1 MNTDDLRKLILTD
14 MKVELLSEYDRNFE
28 RKAFFTK
35 SWPARKREGKGSL
48 LNVRGGGGLRGSIR
62 GAVVTG
68 GVAFRSGNPSAQI
81 HNEGGDI
88 VVTAKM
94 KKFFWAKYYEL
105 SGKVKYKKNG
115 DKSNSRSAV
124 RISAEAEFYRN
135 MALMKV
141 GSKIHIPQRQ
151 FIGHAPEVDKRV
163 KSIYDRNLKNNL
175 ETIIKQGIK

>member
-14 MKVELLSEYDRNFE
+14 MKVELLSEFDRNFE
-28 RKAFFTK
+28 RKAFF
-35 SWPARKREGKGSL
+35 SRAWPARRSEGKGSL

-62 GAVVTG
+62 ATLLSDAVK
-68 GVAFRSGNPSAQI
+68 FYSGKPYAQI

-105 SGKVKYKKNG
+105 SGKVKFKKDG
-115 DKSNSRSAV
+115 RDARGASIK
-124 RISAEAEFYRN
+124 ISDEAAFFRN

-141 GSKIHIPQRQ
+141 GSKIHIPKRQ
-151 FIGHAPEVDKRV
+151 FIGHAPEVDKVV
-163 KSIYDRNLKNNL
+163 KKIFDSTLKLRL
-175 ETIIKQGIK
+175 ETVIKQGLK